1 MSAPQNGWDRNYQDP
16 TREYPAAPQQG
27 VPSQDSSLPP
37 VAAGKLWAGGFGTAV
52 IAALVALVGILLVRG
67 ILGIHILSP
76 SDAGAYG
83 DATTTTYAFGAFG
96 AAILATGVLHLLLLL
111 MPRPM
116 SFFNWIMLLVIAVGV
131 LIPFTVS
138 ASLESQVATAA
149 INLVVGISIMSLLN
163 SVGAIATRA
172 ARQQGAATR

>member
-1 MSAPQNGWDRNYQDP
+1 MSAPQGGWDRNYEDP
-16 TREYPAAPQQG
+16 TRRYPAASDPEAAPR
-27 VPSQDSSLPP
+27 PSVD
-37 VAAGKLWAGGFGTAV
+37 AGKLWAGGFGTAV
-52 IAALVALVGILLVRG
+52 VAALVALVGILLVRG
-67 ILGIHILSP
+67 VLGVHILSP

-83 DATTTTYAFGAFG
+83 DVTTTTYAFGAFA

-131 LIPFTVS
+131 LIPFTAV
-138 ASLESQVATAA
+138 AEVESQIATAA
-149 INLVVGISIMSLLN
+149 LNLVIGICIMSLLN

-172 ARQQGAATR
+172 ARGAVGR